1 MNILTT
7 THNTFMEIEF
17 TYNIL
22 IKEAIEKA
30 IDISKIN
37 KLPVLF
43 YVNQVRI
50 KCTPD
55 SLSVDVFN
63 EYIKTKEILSTNWLN
78 SIECH
83 RAIEIMKN
91 RKDNS

>member
-1 MNILTT
+1 MNVLTT

-17 TYNIL
+17 TYNIS

-30 IDISKIN
+30 TDISKIN

-43 YVNQVRI
+43 YVNQVHI

-55 SLSVDVFN
+55 SLSVDVYN
-63 EYIKTKEILSTNWLN
+63 EYIKTKEILSANWQN
-78 SIECH
+78 SIEYH
-83 RAIEIMKN
+83 RAIDRNNEK
-91 RKDNS
+91 